1 MTAPVREVAGLPT
14 EERMWQLLSGQ
25 IADPHRLLGAHPCA
39 EGTAV
44 TVLARGADA
53 VDVEVCDGRRI
64 PLRRLHPDGL
74 FGTVVPSGVGLY
86 TVWECTD
93 GQWRRRQDPYQ
104 WPPALD
110 EDGLALFAE
119 GRHTRLWELLG
130 ARPLPA
136 SGGAPAGT
144 LFAVWAPNARG
155 VQVTGDFN
163 GWDGRGHLMSRTD
176 TGGVWALFVPGVG
189 AGARYRFVVCG
200 ADGRWR
206 EKSDPLARAAECPP
220 ANASVVT
227 ATSHRWRDTQWM
239 RERPARQGA
248 DRPMSVYEVH
258 LPSWRQR
265 EDGSWLDYRDLARR
279 LGEHVT
285 RLSFTH
291 VQLLPLAEHPLT
303 ASWGYQ
309 VGSYFAPT
317 ARHGDPDGLRF
328 LVDHLHG
335 LGVGVLFDFVP
346 AHFPRD
352 AWCLGG
358 FDGTALYEHPD
369 PRRGE
374 HPDWG
379 TYIFDYGRPEVR
391 SFLLS
396 AASYWLAEFHA
407 DGLRVDAVSSMLYL
421 DYSRGEGEWL
431 PNALGGRENLEA
443 VELLR
448 QLTTTVRTA
457 HPGALVIAEE
467 SSAWPGVTRPEGLGF
482 DLKWNLGWMHD
493 TLVQAG
499 STYPDGDALRHSA
512 SYAFSERFVLPLS
525 HDEVVHGKGSL
536 WQRMPGDDGAKAERL
551 RALLAYMWAYP
562 GKKLLFMGG
571 EFGQTSEWDAE
582 GELPWGQAATQRGAA
597 LTALVAR
604 LNRLQQTLA
613 PLRLDDDPRLFS
625 WLPEPNGGPVAAFAR
640 TGAQGEALVC
650 LVNFSDQPLTDL
662 GVPLPA
668 ASGWSVVL
676 DTTAAPDGAPVA
688 GMVRSDGAPFV
699 LPARS
704 ALWLWH
710 DGWGEEA
717 LR

>member
-1 MTAPVREVAGLPT
+1 MTAPVHEAAGPPT
-14 EERMWQLLSGQ
+14 QERVWQLLSGQ
-25 IADPHRLLGAHPCA
+25 ITDPHRLLGRHPCA

-53 VDVEVCDGRRI
+53 VDVELGDGRRI
-64 PLRRLHPDGL
+64 PLGRLHPDGL
-74 FGTVVPSGVGLY
+74 FRAVVPGGAGFY
-86 TVWECTD
+86 TVWERTD
-93 GQWRRRQDPYQ
+93 GRWRQRQDPYQ
-104 WPPALD
+104 WPPVLD
-110 EDGLALFAE
+110 EDGLALFAA

-130 ARPLPA
+130 ARPQPA
-136 SGGAPAGT
+136 SNGTPAGT

-163 GWDGRGHLMSRTD
+163 GWDGRGHLMSRTG

-206 EKSDPLARAAECPP
+206 EKADPLARAAECPP

-227 ATSHRWRDTQWM
+227 ATSYSWRDTGWM
-239 RERPARQGA
+239 RERPARQSAG
-248 DRPMSVYEVH
+248 RPMSVYEVH
-258 LPSWRQR
+258 LPSWRRR
-265 EDGSWLDYRDLARR
+265 EDGSWLDYRDLARL
-279 LGEHVT
+279 LGEHVQ
-285 RLSFTH
+285 RLGFTH

-352 AWCLGG
+352 AWCLGT

-379 TYIFDYGRPEVR
+379 TYIFDYARPEVR

-448 QLTTTVRTA
+448 ELTTGVHTA

-493 TLVQAG
+493 TLLQTG
-499 STYPDGDALRHSA
+499 SAHPDGDGFRHSA
-512 SYAFSERFVLPLS
+512 SYAFSERFLLPLS

-551 RALLAYMWAYP
+551 RALFAYMWAYP

-582 GELPWGQAATQRGAA
+582 GELPWSQAATERGAA
-597 LTALVAR
+597 LTALVTR
-604 LNRLQQTLA
+604 LNRLQRSLA
-613 PLRLDDDPRLFS
+613 PLHVDDDPRLFS
-625 WLPEPNGGPVAAFAR
+625 WLPEPNGEQVAAFAR
-640 TGAQGEALVC
+640 GGAGGETLVC
-650 LVNFSDQPLTDL
+650 LVNLSDQPVTAL

-668 ASGWSVVL
+668 PNGWSVVL
-676 DTTAAPDGAPVA
+676 DTTASPDGTPVAELVRADGAPL
-688 GMVRSDGAPFV
+688 G

-710 DGWGEEA
+710 DGRREDA
-717 LR
+717 PR